1 MLGAIPMDEI
11 NRPTSAVIRIRDLSD
26 DVSIVYILPSVTLT
40 SPLLFHTF
48 THPQAQAAYI
58 FDPGVIT
65 FDSIA
70 LSAINTSFYTLEG
83 ASDNQS
89 ALIVETLV
97 GEVCLLAQTMKPC
110 TKFPYY
116 ISLNHMS
123 HHSLC
128 GALRHSI
135 ICQLLLIPHINTQ
148 TTFFG
153 SFWARSL
160 QCPPGYTLS
169 QLPQE
174 TDYRTCACNF
184 DNNKILECDGRDI
197 LLEVCYS
204 LLCCTCINCNA
215 HTPGH
220 LSIADKPGLGLVS

>member
-26 DVSIVYILPSVTLT
+26 DVSIVYILPPVTLN

-97 GEVCLLAQTMKPC
+97 GEVCLSQTMEPC

-116 ISLNHMS
+116 IRISEP
-123 HHSLC
+123 HSLC
-128 GALRHSI
+128 GTLRHSI
-135 ICQLLLIPHINTQ
+135 IC
-148 TTFFG
+148 
-153 SFWARSL
+153 
-160 QCPPGYTLS
+160 
-169 QLPQE
+169 
-174 TDYRTCACNF
+174 
-184 DNNKILECDGRDI
+184 
-197 LLEVCYS
+197 
-204 LLCCTCINCNA
+204 
-215 HTPGH
+215 
-220 LSIADKPGLGLVS
+220 